1 MNLDL
6 TEEQKLI
13 QDTARDFAK
22 SELEPVAARLD
33 ADKDRPTLLANLRK
47 LAELGFM
54 GLNIKEEYGGSE
66 AGVVSFSVAMTEI
79 ARACASTA
87 VTVSVNNMVCEVIQ
101 AIGSEEQKAAYIP
114 KICSGEYAAGSFGLT
129 ENSAGSDP
137 SGMGTTAVK
146 DGDSYV
152 INGSK
157 IFITSAPYA
166 GVFVVWA
173 VTDKEAPK
181 GKGISCFLIE
191 AGTPGLTIGK
201 EEKKM
206 GQHASATNE
215 LIFDNC
221 RVPASAM
228 MGKPNDGFRIAV
240 AELAGGRIGIGSL
253 GLGIGL
259 AAMDH
264 APRYASERQQFNQK
278 ITNFQAI
285 QWMIADSYTELEAA
299 RLLLMNAAFRKEL
312 GRPFAKEASMA
323 KVYATESANR
333 ACYNALQMLGG
344 YGYTKDFP
352 IERYARDARITTIYE
367 GTSEIQRLIISREIL
382 RGLSA

>member
-13 QDTARDFAK
+13 QETARDFARA
-22 SELEPVAARLD
+22 ELEPVAARLD
-33 ADKDRPTLLANLRK
+33 EDKDRETLLANLKK

-54 GLNIKEEYGGSE
+54 GLNIKDTYGGSE
-66 AGVVSFSVAMTEI
+66 AGVIAFSVAMTEI

-101 AIGSEEQKAAYIP
+101 AIGSEEQKKAYIP

-129 ENSAGSDP
+129 ETCAGSDP
-137 SGMGTTAVK
+137 SGMCTTAVK
-146 DGDSYV
+146 DGDAYV
-152 INGSK
+152 LNGSK

-173 VTDKEAPK
+173 VTDKEAPR
-181 GKGISCFLIE
+181 GKGISTFLIE

-201 EEKKM
+201 EEHKM
-206 GQHASATNE
+206 GQNASATNE

-259 AAMDH
+259 AAMDL
-264 APRYASERQQFNQK
+264 ATKYAADRHQFCQK
-278 ITNFQAI
+278 ISNFQAI

-299 RLLLMNAAFRKEL
+299 RLLLMNAAFRKEQ